1 MSHNHYNTDGIS
13 QPEPDQGGRLQDRR
27 LRELEAENTRLKH
40 EVAVLRVDQLILK
53 EVVDENSHSGQ

>member
-1 MSHNHYNTDGIS
+1 MSHNHYNNDGIS
-13 QPEPDQGGRLQDRR
+13 QPEPDQSRRLRDKR

-53 EVVDENSHSGQ
+53 EVVDENSRSGQ